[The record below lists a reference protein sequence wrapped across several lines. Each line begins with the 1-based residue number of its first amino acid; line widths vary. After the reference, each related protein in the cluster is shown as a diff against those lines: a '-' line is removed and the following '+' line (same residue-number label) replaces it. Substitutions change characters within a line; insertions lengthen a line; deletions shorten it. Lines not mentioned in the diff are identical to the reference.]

1 MHLNDGRDRMGRK
14 FLWYSL
20 VIAVLVAVAVL
31 ILQRSFV
38 GKGVRGKPPAHSDLH
53 GGLQAGPGDGDTVK
67 LGKVKAP
74 MYGDVIA
81 VAFTDTDTFE
91 IIWGFSKK
99 KAVMDGDSAYPG
111 FGRPMLVVTGDRL
124 QLKEKSVVT
133 LTTSYGEFHY
143 LVQGSE
149 DAVLVDSN
157 HVVSKQDRESLVEYY
172 RAEEVLYLFS
182 VAEGL
187 CYHCEFSGGTNVV
200 I

>member
-1 MHLNDGRDRMGRK
+1 MGRK

-20 VIAVLVAVAVL
+20 VIAVLAAVAV
-31 ILQRSFV
+31 IIIQRPFV
-38 GKGVRGKPPAHSDLH
+38 GKGVRGETPTHSNLY
-53 GGLQAGPGDGDTVK
+53 GGLQAEPRGGDTVK
-67 LGKVKAP
+67 LGKVKPP

-91 IIWGFSKK
+91 VVWGFSKK
-99 KAVMDGDSAYPG
+99 KAVMGGDSAYPG

-133 LTTSYGEFHY
+133 LNTSYGEFHY

-157 HVVSKQDRESLVEYY
+157 DVVSKQDRENLVEYY

-187 CYHCEFSGGTNVV
+187 CYHCEFSGGTKVV